1 MKNANRT
8 RSRDLTELLLG
19 IGIVLVVLFI
29 GSFARLRA
37 DLTSE
42 KRYTL
47 TPATKELVQ
56 GLPDIVYV
64 KVYLTGELPADLQLL
79 SNSTRDLL
87 DEMRVLAPD
96 KIEYMFIDPSA
107 SPDAKTRNE
116 VYDDLQKQGLTYS
129 SIRLREKGAYTERIV
144 FPGALVTF
152 RDKTVP
158 VQLLKTQLR
167 TPDAEIVNRSLN
179 NLEYEFASA
188 FRQATTLRKPRVAFL
203 EGHGE
208 LSGMEVADIRNALS
222 EQYEVNTVRIDDQL
236 DALSKKAEGMNYRAN
251 DHDALIVAKPDS
263 TFSDRDRYVID
274 QFIMNGG
281 KVLWMVDAMNAN
293 LDSLRTNQFTMAVPY
308 ALNIDDLLLAYG
320 VRINKDLLL
329 DRSCAPIE
337 IYTQPY
343 GNQRKLE
350 RFPWYFEPVLLPQS
364 THPIVTNIDPVH
376 TRFVSSLD
384 TLAVDSIRKTI
395 LLTTS
400 PYSRLMRNP
409 VRISLNIV
417 ETNMDFD
424 RNSTPH
430 MPVAA
435 LLEGKFTSAFADRL
449 PPTFAA
455 DPQVG
460 FREHGKRSAQIVIA
474 DGDVAQ
480 NRVDP
485 TKGMYF
491 MLGFD
496 RYANAKI
503 YGNRE
508 LIINAMNYLLD
519 DNALIS
525 IRSRAIALRQLDP
538 QRAETERPFW
548 QVFNVGLPIL
558 LSVLAGVAYHVHR
571 RRRSIRTPNASA
583 ASSAGNA

>member
-1 MKNANRT
+1 MASENRKSA
-8 RSRDLTELLLG
+8 RAGDLTELAIG
-19 IGIVLVVLFI
+19 IGIVLLVLFI
-29 GSFARLRA
+29 GSFLRLRA

-42 KRYTL
+42 KRHTL
-47 TPATKELVQ
+47 TPATRELVRD
-56 GLPDIVYV
+56 LSDVVYV
-64 KVYLTGELPADLQLL
+64 KVFLTGELPADLQRL
-79 SNSTRDLL
+79 SQATRDLL
-87 DEMRVLAPD
+87 DEMRVDAPD
-96 KIEYMFIDPSA
+96 RIAYSFVDPNA
-107 SPDAKTRNE
+107 SPDEKTRRE
-116 VYDDLQKQGLTYS
+116 VYDNLQQQGLTYS
-129 SIRLREKGAYTERIV
+129 SIRLREKGAFTERIV

-152 RDKTVP
+152 GDKVVP

-167 TPDAEIVNRSLN
+167 TPDADIVNRSVN
-179 NLEYEFASA
+179 NLEYELASA
-188 FRQATTLRKPRVAFL
+188 IRQATTLRKPRVAFL

-208 LSGMEVADIRNALS
+208 LSGVQIADMTSVLKES
-222 EQYEVNTVRIDDQL
+222 YDVSSVRIDERL
-236 DALSKKAEGMNYRAN
+236 DALSDKAEGTAYRLN
-251 DHDALIVAKPDS
+251 KYQALIVAKPDS
-263 TFSDRDRYVID
+263 AFSDRDAYVID

-281 KVLWMVDAMNAN
+281 KVLWLIDAMNAN
-293 LDSLRTNQFTMAVPY
+293 LDSLRANQYAVAIPH
-308 ALNIDDLLLAYG
+308 ALNLDDLLLAYG

-350 RFPWYFEPVLLPQS
+350 RFPWYFEPVSIPES

-376 TRFVSSLD
+376 FRFVSSLD
-384 TLAVDSIRKTI
+384 TLATDSVRKTI

-417 ETNMDFD
+417 EMDMGLD

-430 MPVAA
+430 LPMAV
-435 LLEGKFTSAFADRL
+435 LLEGSFTSAFMDRL
-449 PPTFAA
+449 PPSFTS
-455 DPQVG
+455 DPQVA
-460 FREHGKRSAQIVIA
+460 FREHGARTAQIVIA
-474 DGDVAQ
+474 DGDVIQ

-485 TKGMYF
+485 AKGMFY

-508 LIINAMNYLLD
+508 LLINAMNYLLD
-519 DNALIS
+519 DKALIS

-538 QRAETERPFW
+538 QRIEQGRTGL
-548 QVFNVGLPIL
+548 QVLNVGLPIL
-558 LSVLAGVAYHVHR
+558 ITVIAGLAFHFF
-571 RRRSIRTPNASA
+571 RRRSNRIA
-583 ASSAGNA
+583 